1 MDKELLKRARE
12 LEDRI
17 SVLKKDLERLRTHPH
32 PSSSLKVKVNQYYG
46 DMGRSFTNDVE
57 FKGDIAELLFEVI
70 VTTLETQIA
79 LLEKQLEAL

>member
-17 SVLKKDLERLRTHPH
+17 SVLKKDLELLKTHPH
-32 PSSSLKVKVNQYYG
+32 PSSLLKIKVNQYYG

-57 FKGDIAELLFEVI
+57 FKGDIADLLFEVI

-79 LLEKQLEAL
+79 LLEKRLEAL